1 MAVQPFKAIARAAS
15 CFMVVR
21 LDLAG
26 LSLAVRPFD
35 LTVRMKTE
43 APLAWAVA
51 QNQIQ
56 SEQSALEQSK
66 PVDVVG

>member
-1 MAVQPFKAIARAAS
+1 
-15 CFMVVR
+15 MVVR